1 MTDDRP
7 MDATEH
13 PDEGLI
19 HAWLDDALSAAEAE
33 RLAAHVSTCAECR
46 ARVAEAR
53 GLIAGASRIVAAL
66 DDVPAGSRPGWAKSA
81 IAAGSAGGA
90 AGVDTSEAEG
100 GAASVP
106 KGGGSLWRRL
116 RVTPGRAALAATILV
131 AIGITLTYDRVAIDS
146 STRTTAVSVL
156 NPQQSDVPAA
166 TSPEGAASEAA
177 KPRDALLDSAVAK
190 NVRIAQ
196 GKRRLE
202 PARGPAVPAAPPPG
216 TAHEAEAGAAG
227 QAVALGRAAEEARR
241 ESAPVMADRA
251 RADVAGTAPT
261 QPAPRA
267 TAAGVSEMAPP
278 SAPTAETG
286 AAVQRRQAFD
296 GAMMAKT
303 SANAVARSC
312 ILLESPDPD
321 ARWADQPFPLVLA
334 IDAGAPDASRNAAV
348 LTPSGEV
355 TSLRAQ
361 WSPRGGDSVAVLL
374 RRIGYSGSIALGP
387 ESGTRAGVAVSAAAT
402 TQLEQVVVS
411 PAPAGARAESRR
423 AAAPSAASAAPPA
436 GPPVRQLRV
445 TARAVGCPAR

>member
-19 HAWLDDALSAAEAE
+19 HAWLDDALSAADAE
-33 RLAAHVSTCAECR
+33 RLAAHVRTCAECR

-66 DDVPAGSRPGWAKSA
+66 DDVPAGTRPGWAQGA
-81 IAAGSAGGA
+81 IAEGAAAGGA
-90 AGVDTSEAEG
+90 SEVGG
-100 GAASVP
+100 GAASAP
-106 KGGGSLWRRL
+106 QGGGSLWRWL
-116 RVTPGRAALAATILV
+116 RVTPGRAALAATLLV
-131 AIGITLTYDRVAIDS
+131 AIGITLTYDRAAIDS
-146 STRTTAVSVL
+146 TTRTASSVL
-156 NPQQSDVPAA
+156 DPQRSDVPAA
-166 TSPEGAASEAA
+166 TSPEGGASEAA

-190 NVRIAQ
+190 NVTIAQ
-196 GKRRLE
+196 GQRRLE
-202 PARGPAVPAAPPPG
+202 PARGPAVPSAPPPS
-216 TAHEAEAGAAG
+216 TELKAEAGAAG
-227 QAVALGRAAEEARR
+227 EAVALGRAAEQARR
-241 ESAPVMADRA
+241 EAAPVMADRA
-251 RADVAGTAPT
+251 RTDVAGAS

-267 TAAGVSEMAPP
+267 TAATVGEMATQRAATSEAGP
-278 SAPTAETG
+278 
-286 AAVQRRQAFD
+286 AVQRPQAFD
-296 GAMMAKT
+296 GAIMAKS
-303 SANAVARSC
+303 SANTVAKSC
-312 ILLESPDPD
+312 VLLESSDPD

-334 IDAGAPDASRNAAV
+334 IDAGAPDAPRNAAV

-361 WSPRGGDSVAVLL
+361 WSPRAGDSVAVQL

-387 ESGTRAGVAVSAAAT
+387 ESGTRSGVAASAAAT

-411 PAPAGARAESRR
+411 PAPSGARAESRR

-445 TARAVGCPAR
+445 TARSIACPAG